1 MYLGK
6 SKENLI
12 KNVIDHIWNDA
23 EAHLVIN
30 VTSDVYCINKEQTD
44 KIWSL
49 VFSSIWYQI
58 EENQKKNIEKLAY

>member
-12 KNVIDHIWNDA
+12 KNVLDNIWNDA

-30 VTSDVYCINKEQTD
+30 ITSDVYSMVKEPTD

-49 VFSSIWYQI
+49 VFTSIWSQI
-58 EENQKKNIEKLAY
+58 EDIQKKNIEKLAY